1 MAYSIKKGYEKESGS
16 EWDDYIMN
24 QMIEYGITHEAFIP
38 GLTAYRIS
46 QGQSRKQAVG
56 SVVLPVTTGF
66 ALTAWLTG
74 QSYVSLGSSAFT
86 AFTGVAPATVATT
99 ALPVVVA
106 AAGTSAFVEFHQR
119 YEPTE
124 PTHQPSW
131 WNSLAAAMGG
141 TFGGVQYE

>member
-38 GLTAYRIS
+38 GLSAYRIS
-46 QGQSRKQAVG
+46 QGQSRKQVVG
-56 SVVLPVTTGF
+56 SVAVPAVTGF
-66 ALTAWLTG
+66 GITAWATG

-86 AFTGVAPATVATT
+86 AMTGVAPSTAVAP
-99 ALPVVVA
+99 LVPVVTA
-106 AAGTSAFVEFHQR
+106 AVGTAAFVEFHTH

-124 PTHQPSW
+124 PTHKPSW

-141 TFGGVQYE
+141 TFGGIHYG